1 MKIIAKPVKTIA
13 VFDYDGTI
21 TPCKFKYKKSMD
33 EEKEVVVENI
43 LFSERHKIAGVDS
56 IMYRCEN
63 YVENQNILYEL
74 KYLQNQCRW
83 ILYRI

>member
-1 MKIIAKPVKTIA
+1 MKIIAKPVKAIA

-21 TPCKFKYKKSMD
+21 TPYKFKYKKNMN
-33 EEKEVVVENI
+33 EEKEVIVENI

-56 IMYRCEN
+56 IMFRCEN
-63 YVENQNILYEL
+63 YVENQRVLYEI
-74 KYLQNQCRW
+74 KYLQNKCRW